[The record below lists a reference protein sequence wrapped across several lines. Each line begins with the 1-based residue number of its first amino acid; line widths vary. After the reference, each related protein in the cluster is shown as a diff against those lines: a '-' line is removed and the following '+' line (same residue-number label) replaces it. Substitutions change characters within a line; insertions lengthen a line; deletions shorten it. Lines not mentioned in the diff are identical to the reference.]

1 MKRCMEIAKE
11 CVEDN
16 PYKRPT
22 IAEIVLKLN
31 ETETKIQKAPPV
43 VNEPTN
49 DPRSSLCQVWS
60 FKATFNDYLSCW
72 VYILICSVHIP
83 PFVLRQYI

>member
-16 PYKRPT
+16 AYKRPT

-31 ETETKIQKAPPV
+31 ETETTIQKAPLV
-43 VNEPTN
+43 VNEPRN
-49 DPRSSLCQVWS
+49 DPKSSLYKV
-60 FKATFNDYLSCW
+60 
-72 VYILICSVHIP
+72 
-83 PFVLRQYI
+83 